1 MPSDPILHRV
11 LTNPWFYTWVVAMV
25 LPFLIWAVLAKLSH
39 SRPEILP
46 RIYPVLKV
54 IAWGIWVSFVVW
66 ALYGLSG
73 RLERKTFY
81 GINGILWGLMGGTN
95 LLHSWVRRRV
105 APDSA
110 KKYEGWW
117 PTPKDLPEAKPGKNL

>member
-11 LTNPWFYTWVVAMV
+11 FTNPWFYLWVVAV
-25 LPFLIWAVLAKLSH
+25 ILPFLIWALLAKLSH
-39 SRPEILP
+39 SRPDILP

-54 IAWGIWVSFVVW
+54 IAWGIWMVFVAWV
-66 ALYGLSG
+66 LYGLSG

-81 GINGILWGLMGGTN
+81 GINGILWGLMGGSN
-95 LLHSWVRRRV
+95 LLYSWVRRRV

-117 PTPKDLPEAKPGKNL
+117 PTPKDLPAKPGKNL

>member
-1 MPSDPILHRV
+1 
-11 LTNPWFYTWVVAMV
+11 MV
-25 LPFLIWAVLAKLSH
+25 LYMGASDDLAIPHLGWVSQTIAFS
-39 SRPEILP
+39 SRYSA

-54 IAWGIWVSFVVW
+54 IAWGIWMGFAAWV
-66 ALYGLSG
+66 LYGLSG

-105 APDSA
+105 DPGSV
-110 KKYEGWW
+110 KTYEGWW
-117 PTPKDLPEAKPGKNL
+117 PTPKDLPEAKPDKNL